1 MSSAS
6 VYFST
11 GSFAMPPAAAI
22 GVLLDAGI
30 RDIELSGGAPHDGL
44 RESILAL
51 RADAN
56 LQVHNYFPPA
66 DPPFVFNLASVDE
79 RIRDRTL
86 ACMKEAMAL
95 SALLGAERYG
105 VHAGFLVDPP
115 ISFLGRTWQTLER
128 ADLSVAQSLFVD
140 SVIELH
146 EYAERTGIEL
156 LIENNVLTT
165 GTRDEGG
172 DDVLLMASAEQI
184 CDLMVRLPAGVGLL
198 MDVAH
203 LKVTAAT
210 LGFDPA
216 EGLHATSRF
225 VRAYHLSDNDG
236 KSDSN
241 GGVTADSW
249 FWSCLDSGVPTVTL
263 EVAPYPDVDL
273 RAQVE
278 MAKELWADA
287 GVAR

>member
-6 VYFST
+6 VFVST

-30 RDIELSGGAPHDGL
+30 RDIELSGGAPHQGL
-44 RESILAL
+44 RESVLAH
-51 RADAN
+51 RAEAS

-66 DPPFVFNLASVDE
+66 DPPFVFNLASVDDQ
-79 RIRDRTL
+79 IRDRTL

-95 SALLGAERYG
+95 STLLGAERYG

-115 ISFLGRTWQTLER
+115 VSFLGRTWQSLER

-140 SVIELH
+140 SVTELH
-146 EYAERTGIEL
+146 EHAERTGIEL

-216 EGLHATSRF
+216 QALQATSRF
-225 VRAYHLSDNDG
+225 VRGYHLSDNDG
-236 KSDSN
+236 MSDSN

-249 FWSCLDSGVPTVTL
+249 FWSCLDPGVPTATL
-263 EVAPYPDVDL
+263 EVAPSPDVDL
-273 RAQVE
+273 LAQAE
-278 MAKELWADA
+278 LAKELWADA
-287 GVAR
+287 GMR

>member
-6 VYFST
+6 VFVST
-11 GSFAMPPAAAI
+11 GSFYGPPSVAI
-22 GVLLDAGI
+22 GRLLESGV
-30 RDIELSGGAPHDGL
+30 RDIELSGGVPHSGL
-44 RESILAL
+44 YESVLAH
-51 RADAN
+51 RARAK

-79 RIRDRTL
+79 QIRDRTI
-86 ACMKEAMAL
+86 ACMKEAVAL
-95 SALLGAERYG
+95 SARLGAEQYG

-115 ISFLGRTWQTLER
+115 VSFLGQTWQSLER
-128 ADLSVAQSLFVD
+128 TDLSLAQGIFVD

-146 EYAERTGIEL
+146 DHAERTGVEL

-210 LGFDPA
+210 LGFDPV
-216 EGLHATSRF
+216 EGLQATSRF
-225 VRAYHLSDNDG
+225 VRGYHLSDNNG
-236 KSDSN
+236 VSDSN
-241 GGVTADSW
+241 GGITADSW
-249 FWSCLDSGVPTVTL
+249 FWSCLDSGVPTATL
-263 EVAPYPDVDL
+263 EVAPAPNVDF

-278 MAKELWADA
+278 LVKELWGEA
-287 GVAR
+287 GMR

>member
-6 VYFST
+6 VFVST

-30 RDIELSGGAPHDGL
+30 RDIELSGGAPHQGL
-44 RESILAL
+44 RESVLAH

-66 DPPFVFNLASVDE
+66 DPPFVFNLASVDDQ
-79 RIRDRTL
+79 IRDRTL

-115 ISFLGRTWQTLER
+115 VSFLGRTWQSLER
-128 ADLSVAQSLFVD
+128 ADLSVAQSLFVH
-140 SVIELH
+140 SVTELH
-146 EYAERTGIEL
+146 EHADRTVIEL

-216 EGLHATSRF
+216 EGLQATSRF
-225 VRAYHLSDNDG
+225 VRGYHLSDNDG
-236 KSDSN
+236 MRDSN
-241 GGVTADSW
+241 GGVTVDSW
-249 FWSCLDSGVPTVTL
+249 FWSSLDPGVPTATL
-263 EVAPYPDVDL
+263 EVAPSPDVDL
-273 RAQVE
+273 LAQAE
-278 MAKELWADA
+278 LAKELWADA
-287 GVAR
+287 GMR